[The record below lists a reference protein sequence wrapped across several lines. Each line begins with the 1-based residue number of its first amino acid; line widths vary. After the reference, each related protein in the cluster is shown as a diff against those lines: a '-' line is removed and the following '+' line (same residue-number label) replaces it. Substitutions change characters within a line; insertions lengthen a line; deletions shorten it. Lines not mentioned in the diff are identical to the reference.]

1 MIIKGGYTSFDIS
14 GAVGSDDPV
23 TIPGIYQKCKDTI
36 GKPAIV
42 TYSSDG
48 EKAWGWIQAADG
60 NFVILTEIFSESAF
74 LPAYATITNEDAV
87 TVTIVTPGE
96 G

>member
-1 MIIKGGYTSFDIS
+1 MIKGGYTSFDIS

-42 TYSSDG
+42 TYG
-48 EKAWGWIQAADG
+48 EGERAWGWIIDAEG

-74 LPAYATITNEDAV
+74 YPAYATITDEDAV